1 MNSIRTNLRYSLMD
15 RERGVVKWYN
25 ETKNYG
31 FITPDHGGGDL
42 FFHRTDL
49 ETVEQTIEQ
58 GERVE
63 YEIGSG
69 AKGPQAK
76 AIRPLPLEQ

>member
-1 MNSIRTNLRYSLMD
+1 MD
-15 RERGVVKWYN
+15 RERGVVKFYN
-25 ETKNYG
+25 ETKNFG
-31 FITPDHGGGDL
+31 FITPDQGGKDL

-49 ETVEQTIEQ
+49 ETEGQAIEQ

-63 YEIGSG
+63 YEVGSG

-76 AIRPLPLEQ
+76 AIRSMPMD

>member
-1 MNSIRTNLRYSLMD
+1 MD

-31 FITPDHGGGDL
+31 FITPDHGGKDL

-49 ETVEQTIEQ
+49 ETEGQAIEQ

-63 YEIGSG
+63 YEVGSG
-69 AKGPQAK
+69 PKGPQAK
-76 AIRPLPLEQ
+76 AIRSLPID